1 MILLNVGR
9 MILARGVSYFYQR
22 ERFSMYYYDNNIIA
36 HHGVLGMKWGVRH
49 DRKSSGSSR
58 SSKKQKVQNRANY
71 LTAKAY
77 AMALNEQANNP
88 KASQQDRLKATKR
101 YLELNKTIDVDSP
114 KKNIRKT
121 RATSL
126 LVGGISTVATG
137 SLVAPVAIVTTTML
151 STSVKKRAIKS
162 MSKSYDI
169 AISNIDDKLKEAAN
183 EK

>member
-1 MILLNVGR
+1 
-9 MILARGVSYFYQR
+9 
-22 ERFSMYYYDNNIIA
+22 MYYYDNNIIA

-58 SSKKQKVQNRANY
+58 SSKKNKVQTRANY
-71 LTAKAY
+71 LTAQAA
-77 AMALNEQANNP
+77 AMTLNTQGITS
-88 KASQQDRLKATKR
+88 KTSQQDRLKTTKR
-101 YLELNKTIDVDSP
+101 YLELNKTIDVDAQ
-114 KKNIRKT
+114 KKNVRRT
-121 RATSL
+121 RAASL
-126 LVGGISTVATG
+126 LVGGISTVVTG

-151 STSVKKRAIKS
+151 STSAKKRAIKS